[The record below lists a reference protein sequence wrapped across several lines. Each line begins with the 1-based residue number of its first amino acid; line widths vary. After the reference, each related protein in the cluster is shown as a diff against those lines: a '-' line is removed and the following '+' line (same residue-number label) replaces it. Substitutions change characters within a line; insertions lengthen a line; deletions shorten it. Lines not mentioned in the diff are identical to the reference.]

1 LLSYRTCERWFLHYV
16 EARLEIMG
24 LGSPQRLSLGVP
36 SKTEHPTHG
45 ARELGGRT
53 GSWVVDRGL
62 KIINAKIL
70 GMALFV

>member
-1 LLSYRTCERWFLHYV
+1 VVSALCGSKAGNHGFGFTPEV
-16 EARLEIMG
+16 G
-24 LGSPQRLSLGVP
+24 LLSLGVP

-53 GSWVVDRGL
+53 GSWAVDRGL